1 MALAL
6 QAVRQSYTE
15 VGEAFFQGLGV
26 EQSDEKAVQCWS
38 IAAEQEDPDAAYKL
52 SYMHKV
58 GRGGCE
64 RDDGAAA
71 ALERTAAEQGHT
83 HAMNSYAERCLSG
96 EGLDA
101 PEPESA
107 VEWWLKASEQ
117 GHIQA
122 LYQAAA
128 AIEAGRGVEADAARA
143 AGMFQTAAE
152 NGASGHHSDCP
163 HPCVSCTGLKKS
175 RARRVYPGVVGAGDA
190 ALRRQRG
197 RPGRG
202 GCGGVLAHGRGS
214 RLRQRAAQHGA
225 CDRAGHWRLNS
236 RLAAGDRV
244 VGAGRG
250 AGV

>member
-26 EQSDEKAVQCWS
+26 EQSDKKAVQCWS

-128 AIEAGRGVEADAARA
+128 AIEAGRGVEADPARA

-152 NGASGHHSDCP
+152 NGTAHSDC
-163 HPCVSCTGLKKS
+163 HLCVLGPQFHMAEKIS
-175 RARRVYPGVVGAGDA
+175 RVQVLSR
-190 ALRRQRG
+190 RG
-197 RPGRG
+197 RRW
-202 GCGGVLAHGRGS
+202 
-214 RLRQRAAQHGA
+214 QR
-225 CDRAGHWRLNS
+225 CT
-236 RLAAGDRV
+236 
-244 VGAGRG
+244 
-250 AGV
+250 

>member
-83 HAMNSYAERCLSG
+83 HAHDPRLE
-96 EGLDA
+96 
-101 PEPESA
+101 
-107 VEWWLKASEQ
+107 V
-117 GHIQA
+117 
-122 LYQAAA
+122 
-128 AIEAGRGVEADAARA
+128 
-143 AGMFQTAAE
+143 
-152 NGASGHHSDCP
+152 
-163 HPCVSCTGLKKS
+163 
-175 RARRVYPGVVGAGDA
+175 
-190 ALRRQRG
+190 
-197 RPGRG
+197 PGR
-202 GCGGVLAHGRGS
+202 
-214 RLRQRAAQHGA
+214 
-225 CDRAGHWRLNS
+225 
-236 RLAAGDRV
+236 
-244 VGAGRG
+244 
-250 AGV
+250 